1 MANVS
6 NNKVF
11 QNMKLFTILVEI
23 VDILILNI
31 YTWFSIMML
40 FNINR
45 DHKGFYLAVNLAY
58 ILSVTI
64 APPNTF
70 RKHINNMTILRRAT
84 GIWFFFTIFSIF
96 LLLFLDYRNMY
107 YWWQGLLYFGIYYVV
122 LVFSQILIHAIL
134 RKLRR
139 QSLYSTSIFLGN
151 ASALERLYI
160 EMGTD
165 PAQSYFV
172 KGYFADAPSGTFPEE
187 VPYLGSLNEAAE
199 WLSHNDIDEVYCCL
213 PPERSDFVNRAID
226 YCDSNVKRFYAVPI
240 VLNAT
245 KRQMETVQMGDIPI
259 MALRWMPLTSIS
271 NRIKKRLFDIVV
283 SSLVLILI
291 MPWVTAIVAI
301 IMKLTMPGPI
311 FFRQKRT
318 GLDGKEFDCIKF
330 RSMKV
335 NAQADSLQATKD
347 DPRKTKFGN
356 IMRHYNIDELPQ
368 FWNVFKGDM
377 SVVGPR
383 PHMVKQ
389 TDEYSSLIPK
399 YMVRHFAKPG
409 ITGWAQVTGFRGET
423 SELWQMEG
431 RVKKDIWYIEHWTIW
446 LDIKIMWLTVK
457 NVFVGDKNAY

>member
-1 MANVS
+1 MSNTS
-6 NNKVF
+6 NNRVF
-11 QNMKLFTILVEI
+11 QNTKYFTVFVEI
-23 VDILILNI
+23 LDILILNL
-31 YTWFSIMML
+31 YTWFFIL
-40 FNINR
+40 FLFDDGT
-45 DHKGFYLAVNLAY
+45 DHKGLFLAVNLAY
-58 ILSVTI
+58 ILRVTL

-84 GIWFFFTIFSIF
+84 GIWLFFTLFSVL
-96 LLLFLDYRNMY
+96 LLLFLDYRNMQ
-107 YWWQGLLYFGIYYVV
+107 YWWQGFLYFGVYYIILV
-122 LVFSQILIHAIL
+122 LGQIFIHSIL

-139 QSLYSTSIFLGN
+139 KMLYTSSVFLGN
-151 ASALERLYI
+151 SSALERLFT

-172 KGYFADAPSGTFPEE
+172 KGYFAPKPSESFPEE
-187 VPYLGSLNEAAE
+187 VPYLGGLEDSFAYMDANE
-199 WLSHNDIDEVYCCL
+199 IDEIYCCL
-213 PPERSDFVNRAID
+213 PPEEAAFVNKAIN
-226 YCDSNVKRFYAVPI
+226 YCDNNVKRFYAVPV
-240 VLNAT
+240 VLNTT
-245 KRQMETVQMGDIPI
+245 KRQMETLQMGDMPI
-259 MALRWMPLTSIS
+259 MSLRSMPLTLWS
-271 NRIKKRLFDIVV
+271 NRFKKRLFDIVV
-283 SSLVLILI
+283 SFLVLLLI

-301 IMKLTMPGPI
+301 IMKLTMPGPV
-311 FFRQKRT
+311 FFRQMRT
-318 GLDGKEFDCIKF
+318 GLDGEEFECIKF

-335 NAQADSLQATKD
+335 NAQADSLQASKD

-356 IMRHYNIDELPQ
+356 FMRHYNIDELPQ

-383 PHMVKQ
+383 PHMVMQ
-389 TDEYSSLIPK
+389 TDEYSKLIPK

-423 SELWQMEG
+423 KELWQMEG

>member
-1 MANVS
+1 MSDIS
-6 NNKVF
+6 NNRIIK
-11 QNMKLFTILVEI
+11 NTKYFTVLVEI
-23 VDILILNI
+23 IDILILNI
-31 YTWFSIMML
+31 YTWLSIVMV
-40 FNINR
+40 FNLNR
-45 DHKGFYLAVNLAY
+45 EHKGFFLAVNLAY
-58 ILSVTI
+58 ILSVSF
-64 APPNTF
+64 APPYTY

-84 GIWFFFTIFSIF
+84 RIWLFFTLFSVL
-96 LLLFLDYRNMY
+96 LLLFLDLSNIS
-107 YWWQGLLYFGIYYVV
+107 YWWQGVLYFGIYYGI
-122 LVFSQILIHAIL
+122 LVFGQIFIHSIL
-134 RKLRR
+134 RELRK
-139 QSLYSTSIFLGN
+139 QTLYSTSIFLGN
-151 ASALERLYI
+151 SSALERLYL

-172 KGYFADAPSGTFPEE
+172 KGYFADTPSSSFPED
-187 VPYLGSLNEAAE
+187 VPYLGTLSASEE

-213 PPERSDFVNRAID
+213 PPEKSDFVNKAID

-271 NRIKKRLFDIVV
+271 NRFKKRLLDLVV
-283 SSLVLILI
+283 SSLVLLLV

-311 FFRQKRT
+311 FFRQMRT
-318 GLDGKEFDCIKF
+318 GLDGKEFECIKF

-335 NAQADSLQATKD
+335 NTQADSLQATKD

-389 TDEYSSLIPK
+389 TDEYSALIPK

-423 SELWQMEG
+423 KELWQMEG
-431 RVKKDIWYIEHWTIW
+431 RVKKDIWYIEHWSIW
-446 LDIKIMWLTVK
+446 FDIKIMWLTIK

>member
-1 MANVS
+1 MSNIK

-11 QNMKLFTILVEI
+11 QNTKFFTILVEAI
-23 VDILILNI
+23 DILILNI
-31 YTWFSIMML
+31 YTWLSVVML
-40 FNINR
+40 FNVNR
-45 DHKGFYLAVNLAY
+45 DHKGFFLAVNLAY

-70 RKHINNMTILRRAT
+70 RKHINNMTILRRVTA
-84 GIWFFFTIFSIF
+84 IWFFFTLFSIF
-96 LLLFLDYRNMY
+96 LLLFLDYRNVY
-107 YWWQGLLYFGIYYVV
+107 YWWQGILYFGIYYVI
-122 LVFSQILIHAIL
+122 LVASQIFIHAVLKNL
-134 RKLRR
+134 RKKFLF
-139 QSLYSTSIFLGN
+139 SSSIFLGN
-151 ASALERLYI
+151 SSALERLYY

-165 PAQSYFV
+165 PAQSYHV
-172 KGYFADAPSGTFPEE
+172 KGYFANKPSTTFPEE
-187 VPYLGSLNEAAE
+187 VPYLGTLEDTDQWLAE
-199 WLSHNDIDEVYCCL
+199 NDIDEVYCCL
-213 PPERSDFVNRAID
+213 PPEEASFVNKAID
-226 YCDSNVKRFYAVPI
+226 YCDNNVKRFYAVPV

-259 MALRWMPLTSIS
+259 MALRWMPLASLT

-283 SSLVLILI
+283 SSLVLVLI
-291 MPWVTAIVAI
+291 MPWLFIVVAI

-335 NAQADSLQATKD
+335 NAEADSMQATKD

-356 IMRHYNIDELPQ
+356 FMRHYNIDELPQ
-368 FWNVFKGDM
+368 FWNVFRGDM

-389 TDEYSSLIPK
+389 TDEYSALIPK

-431 RVKKDIWYIEHWTIW
+431 RVKKDIWYIEHWSIW

-457 NVFVGDKNAY
+457 NIFVGDKNAY

>member
-1 MANVS
+1 MSDIS
-6 NNKVF
+6 NNRIIK
-11 QNMKLFTILVEI
+11 NTKYFTVLVEI
-23 VDILILNI
+23 IDILILNI
-31 YTWFSIMML
+31 YTWLSIVMV
-40 FNINR
+40 FNLNR
-45 DHKGFYLAVNLAY
+45 EHKGFFLAVNLAY
-58 ILSVTI
+58 ILSVSF
-64 APPNTF
+64 APPYTY

-84 GIWFFFTIFSIF
+84 RIWLFFTLFSMV
-96 LLLFLDYRNMY
+96 LLLFLDLSNIS
-107 YWWQGLLYFGIYYVV
+107 YWWQGVLYFGIYYGI
-122 LVFSQILIHAIL
+122 LVFGQIFIHSIL
-134 RKLRR
+134 RELRK
-139 QSLYSTSIFLGN
+139 QTLYSTSIFLGN
-151 ASALERLYI
+151 SSALERLYL

-172 KGYFADAPSGTFPEE
+172 KGYFADTPSSSFPED
-187 VPYLGSLNEAAE
+187 VPYLGTLSASEE

-213 PPERSDFVNRAID
+213 PPEKSDFVNKAID

-271 NRIKKRLFDIVV
+271 NRFKKRLLDLVV
-283 SSLVLILI
+283 SSLVLLLV

-311 FFRQKRT
+311 FFRQMRT
-318 GLDGKEFDCIKF
+318 GLDGKEFECIKF

-335 NAQADSLQATKD
+335 NTQADSLQATKD

-389 TDEYSSLIPK
+389 TDEYSALIPK

-423 SELWQMEG
+423 KELWQMEG
-431 RVKKDIWYIEHWTIW
+431 RVKKDIWYIEHWSIW
-446 LDIKIMWLTVK
+446 LDIKIMWLTIK

>member
-1 MANVS
+1 MSYLSDNRVIK
-6 NNKVF
+6 NTKY
-11 QNMKLFTILVEI
+11 FTVLVEI
-23 VDILILNI
+23 IDILILNI
-31 YTWFSIMML
+31 YTWLTIVML
-40 FNINR
+40 FNLNR
-45 DHKGFYLAVNLAY
+45 EHKGFFLAVNLAY
-58 ILSVTI
+58 ILSVSL
-64 APPNTF
+64 APPNTY

-84 GIWFFFTIFSIF
+84 GIWMFFTLFSVL
-96 LLLFLDYRNMY
+96 LLLFLNLSNIR
-107 YWWQGLLYFGIYYVV
+107 YWWQGVLYFGIYYGILV
-122 LVFSQILIHAIL
+122 LGQIVIHSFI
-134 RKLRR
+134 RKLRK
-139 QSLYSTSIFLGN
+139 QTLYSTSIFLGN
-151 ASALERLYI
+151 SSALERLYV

-172 KGYFADAPSGTFPEE
+172 KGYFANKPSDTFPEE
-187 VPYLGSLNEAAE
+187 VPYLGCLEEARE
-199 WLSHNDIDEVYCCL
+199 WLDANNIDEIYCCL
-213 PPERSDFVNRAID
+213 SPEESKFVNKAID
-226 YCDSNVKRFYAVPI
+226 YCDNKVKQFYAVPV
-240 VLNAT
+240 VLNTT
-245 KRQMETVQMGDIPI
+245 KRQMETVQMGDMPI
-259 MALRWMPLTSIS
+259 MALRFMPLTLWS
-271 NRIKKRLFDIVV
+271 NRLKKRLLDLIV
-283 SSLVLILI
+283 SFLVLLLI
-291 MPWVTAIVAI
+291 MPWITAIVAI

-311 FFRQKRT
+311 FFRQMRT
-318 GLDGKEFDCIKF
+318 GLDGKEFECVKF

-335 NAQADSLQATKD
+335 NAQADSLQATKN

-389 TDEYSSLIPK
+389 TDEYSALIPK

-423 SELWQMEG
+423 KELWQMEG